1 MQTLSDALRS
11 RTGPEATAALLAACW
26 TGLERTRGQYGP
38 EKIELQGDLK
48 QLSDDSLTARLKP
61 GSASEL
67 GPHLAPEVAWGR
79 GGAPA
84 VVYLVSALMYERL
97 AGAPPFPNAPAEALQ
112 VRKLLEPV
120 PTLPPGVP
128 AALAGLVLKGAARGG
143 PVQPGGAAWR
153 ASGALS
159 LTDLSAEPCR
169 ARADGA
175 DRAPPPPGEPC
186 AKGGL
191 CGR

>member
-48 QLSDDSLTARLKP
+48 QLSDDSLTARVRP

-128 AALAGLVLKGAARGG
+128 AALAGLVLKGLAPRAEDRCSLAELRGALQALSASPIPPPSPAAPAPMVPIPAAPR
-143 PVQPGGAAWR
+143 ANAWR
-153 ASGALS
+153 S
-159 LTDLSAEPCR
+159 PV
-169 ARADGA
+169 
-175 DRAPPPPGEPC
+175 
-186 AKGGL
+186 
-191 CGR
+191 